1 MGQHRDPRHSPPL
14 RLATRW
20 GRSEGRYHEAKQAT
34 HHTKTVFA
42 DKAWLDYRCSRGGGL
57 SPESELHSVGG
68 CRWPRG
74 VAGSAPMVVRLG
86 RFRCGGR
93 RVCTAGGPRQPV
105 GSVFRGP
112 GTASGGAG
120 RCAGPGGGVI
130 YSVCMPISRSW
141 PLVAFALACVE
152 GADGSCRCGLFG
164 QCGGARRIRKK
175 SYAKVFRASVRAE
188 TSRLPVC
195 GSAARR
201 NRRLG

>member
-74 VAGSAPMVVRLG
+74 VAGSAPMVVNG
-86 RFRCGGR
+86 WAGSGAA
-93 RVCTAGGPRQPV
+93 AGG
-105 GSVFRGP
+105 SVQQVALG
-112 GTASGGAG
+112 
-120 RCAGPGGGVI
+120 
-130 YSVCMPISRSW
+130 SRSDRCSGD
-141 PLVAFALACVE
+141 PAQRLVVPAGVLDLVAA
-152 GADGSCRCGLFG
+152 
-164 QCGGARRIRKK
+164 
-175 SYAKVFRASVRAE
+175 
-188 TSRLPVC
+188 
-195 GSAARR
+195 
-201 NRRLG
+201 